1 MQIIKYTKKGNGN
14 YDILLDNNKK
24 ITLSEDL
31 ILKNNLL
38 YKKEVDPYLLE
49 ELLTENIKYDI
60 YNKCV
65 KYISIRLR
73 SINEI
78 KEYMKRLNA
87 DEETINNTIERLLKN
102 NLLNDEVFTKAFIQD
117 KLNFTTMGPY
127 RIEQEL
133 KRQHIDNTIISK
145 YLYNIDKDILITKI
159 NKQINKLIKS
169 NKKKDNLK
177 NKIYKNLIS
186 LGYSN
191 DMILK
196 ELNKYFQYK
205 FP

>member
-102 NLLNDEVFTKAFIQD
+102 HLLND
-117 KLNFTTMGPY
+117 
-127 RIEQEL
+127 
-133 KRQHIDNTIISK
+133 
-145 YLYNIDKDILITKI
+145 
-159 NKQINKLIKS
+159 
-169 NKKKDNLK
+169 
-177 NKIYKNLIS
+177 
-186 LGYSN
+186 
-191 DMILK
+191 
-196 ELNKYFQYK
+196 
-205 FP
+205 

>member
-38 YKKEVDPYLLE
+38 YKKEVEPYLLE

-196 ELNKYFQYK
+196 ELNKYF
-205 FP
+205 

>member
-1 MQIIKYTKKGNGN
+1 MQIIKNTKKGNCN

-49 ELLTENIKYDI
+49 ALLTENIKYDI

-87 DEETINNTIERLLKN
+87 DEETINNTIDRLLKN

-145 YLYNIDKDILITKI
+145 YLYNIDKDILIIKI

-177 NKIYKNLIS
+177 NKIYKNLLS

-196 ELNKYFQYK
+196 ELNKYF
-205 FP
+205 

>member
-31 ILKNNLL
+31 ILKKNLL

-145 YLYNIDKDILITKI
+145 YLCNIDKDILITKI

-196 ELNKYFQYK
+196 ELNKYF
-205 FP
+205 

>member
-1 MQIIKYTKKGNGN
+1 MQIIKYTKKGNDN

-87 DEETINNTIERLLKN
+87 DEETINNTIDRLLKN

-145 YLYNIDKDILITKI
+145 YLYNIDKDILIIKI

-177 NKIYKNLIS
+177 NKIYKNLLS

-196 ELNKYFQYK
+196 ELNKYF
-205 FP
+205 

>member
-87 DEETINNTIERLLKN
+87 DEETINNTIDRLLKN

-196 ELNKYFQYK
+196 ELNKYF
-205 FP
+205 

>member
-145 YLYNIDKDILITKI
+145 YLYNIDKDILIIKI

-177 NKIYKNLIS
+177 NKIYKNLLS

-196 ELNKYFQYK
+196 ELNKYF
-205 FP
+205 

>member
-159 NKQINKLIKS
+159 NKQINKLIKR

-196 ELNKYFQYK
+196 ELNKYF
-205 FP
+205 

>member
-49 ELLTENIKYDI
+49 GLLTENIKYDI

-87 DEETINNTIERLLKN
+87 DEETINNTIDRLLKN

-177 NKIYKNLIS
+177 NKIYKNLLS

-196 ELNKYFQYK
+196 ELNKYF
-205 FP
+205 

>member
-177 NKIYKNLIS
+177 NKIYKNLLS

-196 ELNKYFQYK
+196 ELNKYF
-205 FP
+205 

>member
-196 ELNKYFQYK
+196 ELNKYF
-205 FP
+205 

>member
-145 YLYNIDKDILITKI
+145 YSYNIDKDILITKI

-196 ELNKYFQYK
+196 ELNKYF
-205 FP
+205 

>member
-159 NKQINKLIKS
+159 NKL
-169 NKKKDNLK
+169 
-177 NKIYKNLIS
+177 
-186 LGYSN
+186 
-191 DMILK
+191 
-196 ELNKYFQYK
+196 
-205 FP
+205 

>member
-78 KEYMKRLNA
+78 KEYMKKLNA
-87 DEETINNTIERLLKN
+87 DEETINNTIDRLLKN

-145 YLYNIDKDILITKI
+145 YLYNIDKDILIIKI

-177 NKIYKNLIS
+177 NKIYKNLLS

-196 ELNKYFQYK
+196 ELNKYF
-205 FP
+205 

>member
-87 DEETINNTIERLLKN
+87 DEETINNTIDRLLKN

-145 YLYNIDKDILITKI
+145 YLYNIDKDILIIKI

-196 ELNKYFQYK
+196 ELNKYF
-205 FP
+205 

>member
-87 DEETINNTIERLLKN
+87 DEVTINNTIDRLLKN

-196 ELNKYFQYK
+196 ELNKYF
-205 FP
+205 

>member
-31 ILKNNLL
+31 ILKNSLL

-87 DEETINNTIERLLKN
+87 DEETINNTIDRLLKN

-145 YLYNIDKDILITKI
+145 YLYNIDKDILIIKI

-177 NKIYKNLIS
+177 NKIYKNLLS

-196 ELNKYFQYK
+196 ELNKYF
-205 FP
+205 

>member
-87 DEETINNTIERLLKN
+87 DEETINNTIDRLLKN

-177 NKIYKNLIS
+177 NKIYKNLLS

-196 ELNKYFQYK
+196 ELNKYF
-205 FP
+205 

>member
-87 DEETINNTIERLLKN
+87 DEETINNTIDRLLKN

-145 YLYNIDKDILITKI
+145 YLYNIDKDILIIKI

-177 NKIYKNLIS
+177 NKIYKNLLS

-196 ELNKYFQYK
+196 ELNKYF
-205 FP
+205 

>member
-133 KRQHIDNTIISK
+133 KRQHIDNIIISK

-196 ELNKYFQYK
+196 ELNKYF
-205 FP
+205 

>member
-159 NKQINKLIKS
+159 NKQIKKLIKS

-196 ELNKYFQYK
+196 ELNKYF
-205 FP
+205 